1 MLGFTAERRE
11 EVEMGK
17 PKQSTKKPRSPPAK
31 VLTCRFGLET
41 IAQLNRLARQRRVKR
56 SKLIQQF
63 VEHGIGP
70 EADNPQL
77 TVTIRAINA
86 LNVCVA
92 DVAAGQRDMPIADIA
107 ASAERIENLLRALT
121 KIIYITLYNTDT
133 LTSLVAQ
140 EGTPNH
146 TRIQRDNIRL
156 AEESVPLLI
165 QKALL
170 MGSPTE

>member
-1 MLGFTAERRE
+1 ML
-11 EVEMGK
+11 EV
-17 PKQSTKKPRSPPAK
+17 
-31 VLTCRFGLET
+31 
-41 IAQLNRLARQRRVKR
+41 
-56 SKLIQQF
+56 
-63 VEHGIGP
+63 
-70 EADNPQL
+70 
-77 TVTIRAINA
+77 
-86 LNVCVA
+86 
-92 DVAAGQRDMPIADIA
+92 VAAQRDMPIADIA
-107 ASAERIENLLRALT
+107 ASTERIENLLRALT

-140 EGTPNH
+140 EGTPIH

>member
-1 MLGFTAERRE
+1 
-11 EVEMGK
+11 MGNAKRAPAK
-17 PKQSTKKPRSPPAK
+17 PKSPPAQ
-31 VLTCRFGLET
+31 VLACRVGAET
-41 IAQLNRLARQRRVKR
+41 IAQLNRLARQRRITR
-56 SKLIQQF
+56 SKLVQQF
-63 VEHGIGP
+63 VEQSIRP

-77 TVTIRAINA
+77 TVTVRAINA
-86 LNVCVA
+86 LNVSMLEM
-92 DVAAGQRDMPIADIA
+92 AAAQRDMPIADIA

>member
-1 MLGFTAERRE
+1 MSRAMSEL
-11 EVEMGK
+11 
-17 PKQSTKKPRSPPAK
+17 KQAPNRHNRPSGEAITIRLTPD
-31 VLTCRFGLET
+31 VLTHL
-41 IAQLNRLARQRRVKR
+41 ARLARQRRTSR
-56 SKLIQQF
+56 ANLSKQLLEQTL
-63 VEHGIGP
+63 GITKPDAG
-70 EADNPQL
+70 NPQVA
-77 TVTIRAINA
+77 TVIRAINA
-86 LNVCVA
+86 LNVCVTE
-92 DVAAGQRDMPIADIA
+92 AAAAQRDMPIADIA
-107 ASAERIENLLRALT
+107 ASTERIENLLRALT

-133 LTSLVAQ
+133 LTSLVAP